1 LARRKARGHVKAL
14 IDELDDQGWRIEYRP
29 KAVLA
34 YSPDGETI
42 VTLHYTPS
50 ARQWRSRA
58 LRELR
63 KGGFEP
69 KR

>member
-1 LARRKARGHVKAL
+1 LARRRARGDVK
-14 IDELDDQGWRIEYRP
+14 ELLAELEQQCWRIDYRP
-29 KAVLA
+29 KAILA